1 VAGTLRCVGAVEP
14 SMEVCDGDDDDCD
27 GEIDDDAPCPPGR
40 ACIDAQCRRRCDPD
54 MEFTCPVGML
64 CEEVDLE
71 GDDAGTY
78 CLPSACAL
86 CTSIERCDGERCVSL
101 CEGVSCG
108 PGETCVQ
115 GDCRDCHFVGCPGA
129 GQVCQASECVDDPCA
144 DVECAADEAC
154 RAGRC
159 VAVCD
164 DASCPEGQRCDA
176 GGRCVAD
183 ACAGRSC
190 PAGQA
195 CVGGE
200 CEDDPCVELQCVGGD
215 VCVASMGC
223 IDDPCP
229 LVRCPDGRT
238 CAVDE
243 AGEPRCVATAGDGGG
258 AGGDEAAFDDD
269 GESYVT
275 AAGGGLITCSAG
287 LAGATPRGRAVPPLL
302 LALALG
308 AGVCLRRRRL

>member
-1 VAGTLRCVGAVEP
+1 
-14 SMEVCDGDDDDCD
+14 
-27 GEIDDDAPCPPGR
+27 
-40 ACIDAQCRRRCDPD
+40 
-54 MEFTCPVGML
+54 
-64 CEEVDLE
+64 
-71 GDDAGTY
+71 
-78 CLPSACAL
+78 
-86 CTSIERCDGERCVSL
+86 
-101 CEGVSCG
+101 
-108 PGETCVQ
+108 
-115 GDCRDCHFVGCPGA
+115 
-129 GQVCQASECVDDPCA
+129 
-144 DVECAADEAC
+144 
-154 RAGRC
+154 
-159 VAVCD
+159 
-164 DASCPEGQRCDA
+164 
-176 GGRCVAD
+176 
-183 ACAGRSC
+183 
-190 PAGQA
+190 
-195 CVGGE
+195 
-200 CEDDPCVELQCVGGD
+200 
-215 VCVASMGC
+215 MGC